1 MQDETKKMIARR
13 GFLKSAVATG
23 VAGIAAS
30 TLSFAQTPASS
41 STDATQPCKKK
52 SWENPPEP
60 IPDSKIVKTIDTDIV
75 VVGAGIAGLAA
86 AHGAAEAGAKVVV
99 IEKAKGFSAR
109 GMHNGCI
116 GTKVHK
122 AEGADLDKEQ
132 IIAELV
138 RWASNRVHANLIRI
152 WAERSGEVFD
162 HYIDLARANGL
173 VVELDKPYADLPNY
187 PEYRTPLI
195 FRKPDEPPFG
205 SEHRLVGLIEQ
216 CAKEKGVDIHYT
228 APAQQ
233 LIRDPKTGRI
243 TGVIAK
249 EKGVGYVKFNAKKG
263 VVLATGDYAS
273 NQEMVE
279 AWCPRVKFADFFPY
293 TPEGA
298 NTGDGINMALWA
310 GGKIADTPHPP
321 MFHGIPGLGTDLM
334 SANQTW
340 LHLNRN
346 GVRYENEANP
356 SQGNCNARMMQPGNK
371 AWGIFDSRWAQDLKT
386 LNLAIFGP
394 VMEPPELLEDSVKK
408 GLVLRANSIEELA
421 KITNLPV
428 ENVVKSVAKYNKF
441 AKDKKDTEYGKWSAF
456 LFTIEQGPFYAVPV
470 PVHMLTITGGLNV
483 DPNEQVVD
491 VNDNPM
497 PGLYAVGNVAGNFFA
512 NDYPLIAPGISHGRC
527 VTLGY
532 LLGKRLAG
540 ELHKA

>member
-173 VVELDKPYADLPNY
+173 VVELD
-187 PEYRTPLI
+187 
-195 FRKPDEPPFG
+195 
-205 SEHRLVGLIEQ
+205 
-216 CAKEKGVDIHYT
+216 
-228 APAQQ
+228 
-233 LIRDPKTGRI
+233 
-243 TGVIAK
+243 
-249 EKGVGYVKFNAKKG
+249 
-263 VVLATGDYAS
+263 
-273 NQEMVE
+273 
-279 AWCPRVKFADFFPY
+279 
-293 TPEGA
+293 
-298 NTGDGINMALWA
+298 
-310 GGKIADTPHPP
+310 
-321 MFHGIPGLGTDLM
+321 
-334 SANQTW
+334 
-340 LHLNRN
+340 
-346 GVRYENEANP
+346 
-356 SQGNCNARMMQPGNK
+356 
-371 AWGIFDSRWAQDLKT
+371 
-386 LNLAIFGP
+386 
-394 VMEPPELLEDSVKK
+394 
-408 GLVLRANSIEELA
+408 
-421 KITNLPV
+421 
-428 ENVVKSVAKYNKF
+428 
-441 AKDKKDTEYGKWSAF
+441 
-456 LFTIEQGPFYAVPV
+456 
-470 PVHMLTITGGLNV
+470 
-483 DPNEQVVD
+483 
-491 VNDNPM
+491 
-497 PGLYAVGNVAGNFFA
+497 
-512 NDYPLIAPGISHGRC
+512 
-527 VTLGY
+527 
-532 LLGKRLAG
+532 
-540 ELHKA
+540 

>member
-1 MQDETKKMIARR
+1 MQDNENKKMIARR
-13 GFLKSAVATG
+13 GFLKGAVVSS

-30 TLSFAQTPASS
+30 AVSFAQISS
-41 STDATQPCKKK
+41 PEATQPCKKK

-60 IPDSKIVKTIDTDIV
+60 IPDSKITKTIDTDIV

-86 AHGAAEAGAKVVV
+86 AHGAAEKGAKVVV
-99 IEKAKGFSAR
+99 VEKAKGFSAR

-122 AEGADLDKEQ
+122 AEGVDLDKEQ

-138 RWASNRVHANLIRI
+138 RWASNRVHGNLIRI
-152 WAERSGEVFD
+152 WAEQSGEVFD

-216 CAKEKGVDIHYT
+216 VAKEKGADIHYNS
-228 APAQQ
+228 PAQ
-233 LIRDPKTGRI
+233 LLVRDTKTGRI
-243 TGVIAK
+243 TGVIVK
-249 EKGVGYVKFNAKKG
+249 EKGAGYIKINARKG

-273 NQEMVE
+273 NKEMVE
-279 AWCPRVKFADFFPY
+279 AWCPRVKSADFYPY
-293 TPEGA
+293 TPVGA
-298 NTGDGINMALWA
+298 NVGDGINMAMWA
-310 GGKIADTPHPP
+310 GGTVADTPHPP

-346 GVRYENEANP
+346 GIRYENEANP

-371 AWGIFDSRWAQDLKT
+371 AWGIFDSKWPADLKT

-394 VMEPPELLEDSVKK
+394 VMEPPQLLEDSVKK
-408 GLVLRANSIEELA
+408 GLVLRADTIEELA
-421 KITNLPV
+421 KATGMPV
-428 ENVVKSVAKYNKF
+428 ENVAKSVAKYNEF
-441 AKDKKDTEYGKWSAF
+441 AKAKKDTEYGKWSAF
-456 LFTIEQGPFYAVPV
+456 LFTIEQGPFYAVSV

-540 ELHKA
+540 EHKA